1 MQASDNDP
9 EERDRAPA
17 PSFPARAIATG
28 LFSGYIPGASGTIG
42 SLLGLAIYW
51 IPGVHDGPWLPVLVA
66 LGLVAGALSADSVA
80 RATGHRLSKVAAR
93 SKETFQAG
101 AIHAPDPSIVVIDE
115 IVGMWI
121 SLLFLPASL
130 PLSIAAFI
138 AFRVFDVLKPEP
150 ARWLERIPGG
160 WGIMLDDVA
169 AGIYANL
176 ACRLMIVAASALS
189 LPLP

>member
-1 MQASDNDP
+1 MHPSDSEP
-9 EERDRAPA
+9 EGRDITAK
-17 PSFPARAIATG
+17 PSFAARAVATG
-28 LFSGYIPGASGTIG
+28 LFAGYVPWASGTVG
-42 SLLGLAIYW
+42 SLVGLIVYW
-51 IPGVHDGPWLPVLVA
+51 IPGVHNGPWLPVLVA
-66 LGLVAGALSADSVA
+66 LGLAAGAPSADIVA
-80 RATGHRLSKVAAR
+80 RATGHRLTKIAAR
-93 SKETFQAG
+93 SKEAFQAG
-101 AIHAPDPSIVVIDE
+101 ASHGPDPSIVVIDE

>member
-1 MQASDNDP
+1 MQPSANAPEGPPTTKQASL
-9 EERDRAPA
+9 
-17 PSFPARAIATG
+17 PARVIATG
-28 LFSGYIPGASGTIG
+28 LFSGYIPWASGTVG
-42 SLLGLAIYW
+42 SLVGLILYW
-51 IPGVHDGPWLPVLVA
+51 LPGVHDGPWLPVLVA
-66 LGLVAGALSADSVA
+66 LGLAAGAPAADAVA
-80 RATGHRLSKVAAR
+80 RATGHKLTKIAAR

-101 AIHAPDPSIVVIDE
+101 SSHAPDPSIVVIDE

-130 PLSIAAFI
+130 PLSIAAFV

-150 ARWLERIPGG
+150 ARYLERIPGG

-176 ACRLMIVAASALS
+176 ACRLLMFVAGALS